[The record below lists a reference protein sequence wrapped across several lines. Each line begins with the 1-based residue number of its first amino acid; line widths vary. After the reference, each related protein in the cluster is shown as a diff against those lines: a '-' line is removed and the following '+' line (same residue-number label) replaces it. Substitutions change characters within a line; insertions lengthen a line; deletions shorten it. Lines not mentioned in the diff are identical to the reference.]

1 MIFIE
6 IAIQNKMKLNM
17 APCSDVYKEEKMVSC
32 LASSLQNIFRAFFWN
47 QTWIPFTVRTRVC
60 IYVQNYKKLIS
71 LYSSEQRA
79 RTMEFLLEPCCDCF
93 SIRIEG

>member
-47 QTWIPFTVRTRVC
+47 QTWIPFTVTAYTSV
-60 IYVQNYKKLIS
+60 YVRSKL
-71 LYSSEQRA
+71 
-79 RTMEFLLEPCCDCF
+79 
-93 SIRIEG
+93 